1 MKKNVIKSVVMMTV
15 FIISLIFFSVLTNQ
29 SNEDMTESMQEA
41 SLPVLCFVY
50 DDIEVNELH
59 GYVNA
64 MDITAMR
71 DTITPI
77 KNDRLLNLRISS
89 YGEKIDGIS
98 YEIRSLDGE
107 RLVAESEV
115 TDYTTDKQGIN
126 AVLQMQNLLTQDQ
139 EYNLV
144 IKLYSGD
151 REIYYYT
158 RLIQTEICSA
168 EECMEFA
175 LKFHDYTFREDADT
189 FIPTYMDPATGD
201 ATTLNYVDLTCTL
214 NQITWADFEG
224 EKQSE
229 PTVAFKE
236 INDSYNVVILKYILT
251 SVNDTG
257 ETEYYN
263 IEEYYRL
270 RLTGTRMYVLNFER
284 TMNQIFR
291 GENAFLQEGS
301 NVLLGIR
308 DGKVEYK
315 ASEAKDVLCFV
326 QEGEL
331 WCYNV
336 NGEKIVKVFSFLES
350 EGIGAR
356 ENWDQHDIK
365 IIRVD
370 EAGSID
376 FIVYGYMN
384 RGIHEGEVG
393 MSVYHY
399 DGLAHTLEEEVFIP
413 STQSYEMLKAE
424 MGQFMYE
431 NEAGELYLM
440 MTGNIICINLN
451 TLEIELVVEGLTQGC
466 YAISESNRFLA
477 WVEPDQQYCSN
488 SLSIMDFKTNHVSQ
502 VKEDATR
509 YIRPLGFIQED
520 LIYGAAQSDKVMAN
534 GAGNMQFPMDS
545 IRIMEVEE
553 QSNTIVKTYQKERH
567 YIMGIQVEDYIIN
580 VNLAIAENGQYVM
593 SGTDTIMNHEV
604 EAEESVRIKSIV
616 TDVKETQYV
625 LTTSKKPKSV
635 KVKMIIPKE
644 LVTEEP
650 KEIEVDWTR
659 EEERF
664 YVHVKGEIRLATN
677 SITEAIQCANKEL
690 GVVVDN
696 NMSYLWKRARKNSQT
711 AFSNIKVSPADE
723 NGTTISKCVSAML
736 MREGEEISVTDLAE
750 LGTTPKDI
758 LESTL
763 NDSMVLELTGC
774 KVEDVLYYVS
784 CGSPVFAMTG
794 SKDAVLITGYSSN
807 KIYYYDFNAKGT
819 KSLSYED
826 AEKWFSSA
834 GNVFLTYL

>member
-1 MKKNVIKSVVMMTV
+1 MKKNMIKSIVMLTV
-15 FIISLIFFSVLTNQ
+15 FIGSLIFFSALTNK

-41 SLPVLCFVY
+41 SLPVVYFLY

-64 MDITAMR
+64 MNVTAMR

-77 KNDRLLNLRISS
+77 KNDRILNLKINA

-115 TDYTTDKQGIN
+115 TDYEIDKQGVS
-126 AVLQMQNLLTQDQ
+126 ATLQMQNLLVQDQ
-139 EYNLV
+139 EYNL
-144 IKLYSGD
+144 IITLRSGD
-151 REIYYYT
+151 RDIYYYT
-158 RLIQTEICSA
+158 RLIQTENCST

-224 EKQSE
+224 EKLTE
-229 PTVAFKE
+229 PTVEFKE
-236 INDSYNVVILKYILT
+236 INDSYNVIILKYILT
-251 SVNDTG
+251 SVNEAG

-270 RLTGTRMYVLNFER
+270 RLTSTRMYVLNFER
-284 TMNQIFR
+284 TMSQIFR
-291 GENAFLQEGS
+291 GENAFLQDGS

-308 DGKVEYK
+308 NGKVEYGS
-315 ASEAKDVLCFV
+315 SEAKDVLCFV

-331 WCYNV
+331 WCYDV
-336 NGEKIVKVFSFLES
+336 NAEKIVKVFSFLEQ
-350 EGIGAR
+350 EGIGVR

-370 EAGSID
+370 EAGSVD

-393 MSVYHY
+393 MAVYHY
-399 DGLAHTLEEEVFIP
+399 DGLAHTLEEEAFIP
-413 STQSYEMLKAE
+413 STQSYEMVKAE

-440 MTGNIICINLN
+440 MAGNIICIDLN
-451 TLEIELVVEGLTQGC
+451 TLEVKLIVEGLTEGC

-477 WVEPDQQYCSN
+477 WVEPEQQYS
-488 SLSIMDFKTNHVSQ
+488 STTLSIMDFKTDQVSTVQ
-502 VKEDATR
+502 EETSK
-509 YIRPLGFIQED
+509 YIRPLGFVQED
-520 LIYGAAQSDKVMAN
+520 LIYGVAEADKVMVN
-534 GAGNMQFPMDS
+534 GAGNMQFPMDQLS
-545 IRIMEVEE
+545 IMEVEE
-553 QSNTIVKTYQKERH
+553 QSNTVVKTYQKNNH
-567 YIMGIQVEDYIIN
+567 YIMGIQVEDYIIT
-580 VNLAIAENGQYVM
+580 VNLAVAEDGQYVS
-593 SGTDTIMNHEV
+593 SGTDTIMNHE
-604 EAEESVRIKSIV
+604 ADPEESVRIKTIV
-616 TDVKETQYV
+616 TDKKETQYV
-625 LTTSKKPKSV
+625 LTTSQKPK
-635 KVKMIIPKE
+635 KEKIKMVIPKE
-644 LVTEEP
+644 LVLEEP
-650 KEIEVDWTR
+650 KVIEVDWTR

-664 YVHVKGEIRLATN
+664 YVHVKGEVSLATN
-677 SITEAIQCANKEL
+677 SITEAIQCANEEL
-690 GVVVDN
+690 GVVVDDQ
-696 NMSYLWKRARKNSQT
+696 MAYLWKRARKNSQT
-711 AFSNIKVSPADE
+711 AFSNIKVSTADE
-723 NGTTISKCVSAML
+723 NGTIIAQCVSAML
-736 MREGEEISVTDLAE
+736 MKEGEEISVTDLTE
-750 LGTTPKDI
+750 LGSTPKDI

-763 NDSMVLELTGC
+763 KDSVVLELTGC
-774 KVEDVLYYVS
+774 HVEDVLYYVS

-794 SKDAVLITGYSSN
+794 SKEAVLITGYSSN
-807 KIYYYDFNAKGT
+807 KIYYYDFHAKGT
-819 KSLSYED
+819 KSLSYEE
-826 AEKWFSSA
+826 AENWFSAA